1 MAMKECPNL
10 EKYFIRV
17 YLSQKFEDMPRSKFP
32 MDYENGPEDG
42 SFVAHSL
49 HLKSKENEG
58 SVLETHWWQIKEVGE
73 SEVGTLLG
81 LHNKQTGGTYTSFT

>member
-1 MAMKECPNL
+1 MIKFRKNTV
-10 EKYFIRV
+10 FILVNKQMIIMGSSSPTERHQNDFHGSRGFV
-17 YLSQKFEDMPRSKFP
+17 YLGQKFEDMPRSKFP

-58 SVLETHWWQIKEVGE
+58 SVLETHW
-73 SEVGTLLG
+73 
-81 LHNKQTGGTYTSFT
+81 